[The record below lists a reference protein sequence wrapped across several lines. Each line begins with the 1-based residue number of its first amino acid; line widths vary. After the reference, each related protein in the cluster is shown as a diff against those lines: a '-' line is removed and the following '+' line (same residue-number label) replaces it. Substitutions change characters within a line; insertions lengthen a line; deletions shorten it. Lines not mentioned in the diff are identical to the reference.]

1 MCIMKS
7 EYTLIK
13 GNGSIMYIMISL
25 IIKKHPTL
33 IFFNHQN
40 SPRSGDITKTIILPI
55 FTMANLFYANYD
67 NNSLYQLF

>member
-1 MCIMKS
+1 MKS

-13 GNGSIMYIMISL
+13 GNGSIMYIPHY
-25 IIKKHPTL
+25 KKHPPL
-33 IFFNHQN
+33 IFLIIRIHLEF
-40 SPRSGDITKTIILPI
+40 TKTKILPI

>member
-13 GNGSIMYIMISL
+13 GNGSIMYIPHYQ
-25 IIKKHPTL
+25 KHPTL
-33 IFFNHQN
+33 IFLNHKY

>member
-13 GNGSIMYIMISL
+13 GNGSIMYIPHY
-25 IIKKHPTL
+25 KKHPTL
-33 IFFNHQN
+33 IF
-40 SPRSGDITKTIILPI
+40 TI
-55 FTMANLFYANYD
+55 FRMANLFYANYD

>member
-13 GNGSIMYIMISL
+13 GNGSMMYIMISL

-33 IFFNHQN
+33 IFFNHKN
-40 SPRSGDITKTIILPI
+40 SQK
-55 FTMANLFYANYD
+55 
-67 NNSLYQLF
+67 Q

>member
-7 EYTLIK
+7 EYTLII
-13 GNGSIMYIMISL
+13 GNGSIMYIPHYT
-25 IIKKHPTL
+25 KHPTL
-33 IFFNHQN
+33 IVFNNKN

-67 NNSLYQLF
+67 NNALYQLF